1 MVGDPGNDSTVADGH
16 HDALL
21 PGVAAM
27 VSDGGECLGRGSD
40 VTIWPRF
47 GKAESQQ
54 LLHILSIALA
64 VFASL
69 FFSFRFTEK

>member
-47 GKAESQQ
+47 VEAE
-54 LLHILSIALA
+54 L
-64 VFASL
+64 
-69 FFSFRFTEK
+69 